1 MKEEFSYVPWSSYY
15 KWFNTGNGHPSLKEN
30 PKIESESK
38 SRRVLTHI
46 RVNYT
51 HLSQALVAQM
61 SHCDMDM
68 TRK

>member
-1 MKEEFSYVPWSSYY
+1 MCRGQVIINGSIQEMAIHPW
-15 KWFNTGNGHPSLKEN
+15 KRIQ
-30 PKIESESK
+30 KIESESK